1 VNRGSAQLQRR
12 SVGVC
17 FAPLNAANTGN
28 TNYNERK
35 GIREAIMTRLFSIA
49 VLAVILFGPD
59 QALTANEANTAAVQS
74 VLDKNI
80 RSWETNDVSL
90 FASIFAHDDDMVN
103 YGTDAAER
111 WVGWNALK
119 ESVDKQAAAFADTKV
134 TVQHRDIKF
143 AADGNVAWAAE
154 VLDLSTR
161 SGSEVVNLTGMRVTT
176 VLEKRQGA
184 WLIVHTH
191 YSVPVAGQAIKY

>member
-1 VNRGSAQLQRR
+1 MA
-12 SVGVC
+12 
-17 FAPLNAANTGN
+17 
-28 TNYNERK
+28 
-35 GIREAIMTRLFSIA
+35 RLFYIA
-49 VLAVILFGPD
+49 VLAVLFAPG
-59 QALTANEANTAAVQS
+59 QALTADEADTAAVRS

-80 RSWETNDVSL
+80 RSWETNDVPL
-90 FASIFAHDDDMVN
+90 FTSIFAHDDDMVN

-119 ESVDKQAAAFADTKV
+119 ASVEKQTAAFADTKM
-134 TVQHRDIKF
+134 TVQHRDIKL

-154 VLDLSTR
+154 VLDWSTR
-161 SGSEVVNLTGMRVTT
+161 TGSEIVNLTGMRVTT